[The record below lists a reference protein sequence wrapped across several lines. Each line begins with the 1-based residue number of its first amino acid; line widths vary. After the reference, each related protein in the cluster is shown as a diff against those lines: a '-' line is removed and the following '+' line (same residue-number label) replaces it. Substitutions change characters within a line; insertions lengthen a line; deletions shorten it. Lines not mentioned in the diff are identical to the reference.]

1 MSGSTPTDVDTPFW
15 VALEAGHLEL
25 QRCAAC
31 KIWHWPAV
39 VHCRSCGSFDQEWLR
54 VPLKGTV
61 FTWTRTH
68 HPFPGTGGL
77 KTPFVT
83 ALVTIEATPVQLMGI
98 LEGDQEGLTIEA
110 RVTGR
115 VLAGS
120 ESTSGKPAIR
130 WRLDR

>member
-1 MSGSTPTDVDTPFW
+1 M
-15 VALEAGHLEL
+15 
-25 QRCAAC
+25 
-31 KIWHWPAV
+31 
-39 VHCRSCGSFDQEWLR
+39 
-54 VPLKGTV
+54 PLKGTV